1 MIRNHFSICFF
12 IVVISLV
19 LSGRPACADSI
30 TVIGQDSAGIG
41 LDSTADDTVCQ
52 DNTLAVMGGKVG
64 IGTVTP
70 TKQVEVVGSVS
81 ATAFYGN
88 GATLSGF
95 GSLAALDSVDTG
107 HLENG
112 SVTEDKLAASLTFDG
127 GDLMNMSGAG
137 VGAGSAGLV
146 LPWGTDVSAAVQEG
160 RISWDSD
167 DDTLYVGNGSSVV
180 KINKSLTIV
189 YYSSSD
195 SESAYVACGSGN
207 PVSGGCK
214 NTGEAPV
221 TTSCP
226 ATGADSCTTTNPTGW
241 YCETTTG
248 SGETVTAY
256 VICIAY

>member
-12 IVVISLV
+12 IVLISLIV
-19 LSGRPACADSI
+19 SGRHVCADSI
-30 TVIGQDSAGIG
+30 AVVGQDSAGIG
-41 LDSTADDTVCQ
+41 LDSAADDTVCQ

-70 TKQVEVVGSVS
+70 TKQLEVVGSVS

-95 GSLAALDSVDTG
+95 GSLAALDSVDSG
-107 HLENG
+107 HLESG
-112 SVTEDKLAASLTFDG
+112 SVTENKLAAPLYFDA
-127 GDLMNMSGAG
+127 GDLLEMSGTG
-137 VGAGSAGLV
+137 VGNSLAGLV
-146 LPWGTDVSAAVQEG
+146 LPQGTDVSQAVQEG
-160 RISWDSD
+160 RISWDLD

-180 KINKSLTIV
+180 EINKGLTIV
-189 YYSSSD
+189 YCSSSD
-195 SESAYVACGSGN
+195 SESAYVACSSGD

-226 ATGADSCTTTNPTGW
+226 ATGADTCTTTNPTGW